1 MKAARGGGGRTIQ
14 GKGMPG
20 KLQFDTD
27 NWQAGPRTV
36 LKVTKAGERVQLPS
50 YESESAAGLDVRAF
64 LDSDICVSPM
74 SRVKVPTGL
83 RIEIPPGF
91 EGQIRPRSGLA
102 ARYGL
107 TVLNS
112 PGTIDS
118 DFRGEIEI
126 ILINLGEKDVTV
138 KDGDRIAQLVI
149 TPVCRA
155 ELLETET
162 LPSTGRGSG
171 GFGSTGV

>member
-1 MKAARGGGGRTIQ
+1 
-14 GKGMPG
+14 MPG
-20 KLQFDTD
+20 KFQSAADKR
-27 NWQAGPRTV
+27 QAGLRTL
-36 LKVTKAGERVQLPS
+36 LKITKAHERIQLPS
-50 YESESAAGLDVRAF
+50 YESEAAAGLDMRAF
-64 LDSDICVSPM
+64 LDSDLSVPPLG
-74 SRVKVPTGL
+74 RVKIPTGL

-112 PGTIDS
+112 PGTVDS

-126 ILINLGEKDVTV
+126 ILVNLGENDVTV

-149 TPVCRA
+149 TPVCHA
-155 ELLETET
+155 ELLEAET